1 MMNKDIEIEVLKNN
15 VMELQKQLH
24 DAQVRIT
31 ELNEIVQKQ
40 QSQLSSYKNESL

>member
-15 VMELQKQLH
+15 VMELH

-31 ELNEIVQKQ
+31 ELYEIVKKQ